1 MPEDTK
7 ATVYEQQLQRAN
19 QLKNQAVRPEP
30 SPMQMITHTEETMTS
45 ESDTSEQLIA
55 TDKQIIASVTK
66 TMQYR
71 AKLLIQKLKDYSDII
86 SRNYNGQ
93 LVLDGSTTPNSNIV
107 DLVNDVMRN
116 RKGFN
121 PEHSSTF
128 AKALTKINPPMA
140 QLPPLQQIFSHFS
153 KKREELFLQTKF
165 LAVASSWDIFT

>member
-1 MPEDTK
+1 MY
-7 ATVYEQQLQRAN
+7 AQQLQRAN
-19 QLKNQAVRPEP
+19 QLKNEAVRAEP

-121 PEHSSTF
+121 PGHSSTF

-140 QLPPLQQIFSHFS
+140 QLPPPPPPPPNRFFPIFLRNVKSFS
-153 KKREELFLQTKF
+153 CKQNF
-165 LAVASSWDIFT
+165 